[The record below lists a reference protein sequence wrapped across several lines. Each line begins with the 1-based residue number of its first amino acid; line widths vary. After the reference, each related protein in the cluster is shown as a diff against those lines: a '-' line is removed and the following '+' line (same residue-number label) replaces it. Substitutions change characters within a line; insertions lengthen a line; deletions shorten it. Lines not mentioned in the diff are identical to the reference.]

1 MTRKWILL
9 TAVGMLA
16 LTGVAFGVAFGIWRG
31 SPEKYT
37 VGRALT
43 PEEVEAGVPLESQSF
58 DTFEAAMASIGADPD
73 DFRVPQQTGDHCV
86 VSISP
91 VQPGERSSVVSAPQC
106 YSTFSEAQDAANGVG
121 TMSSR
126 TVIGI
131 DYEDAKY
138 GGLSLT
144 WTADNSVGCDT
155 GLSYAA
161 ASMPSAGWNDRVS
174 SAKTYGGCGTNTH
187 YQDSNYVG
195 SQHVCECATM
205 HAMNDHTSS
214 DRWAP

>member
-1 MTRKWILL
+1 MARTRILL
-9 TAVGMLA
+9 MAVGMLA
-16 LTGVAFGVAFGIWRG
+16 LLALIGATLAMSSG
-31 SPEKYT
+31 SPPHT
-37 VGRALT
+37 VARALT

-73 DFRVPQQTGDHCV
+73 DFRVPQQTGDHCI

-91 VQPGERSSVVSAPQC
+91 VQPGERYSVVSELQC

-131 DYEDAKY
+131 DYKHANY

-144 WTADNSVGCDT
+144 WTAPNSVGCNT
-155 GLSYAA
+155 GFSYAA
-161 ASMPSAGWNDRVS
+161 ASMPSGWNDRVS
-174 SAKTYGGCGTNTH
+174 SAKTYGGCSTNTH
-187 YQDSNYVG
+187 YQHPSLGG
-195 SQHVCECATM
+195 SQHVCQCATM
-205 HAMNDHTSS
+205 GVMNDQTSS
-214 DRWAP
+214 ERWAP